1 MKERVMVKNSTKQQ
15 LNNRIMK
22 ILLLR
27 LMKKIL
33 MRLMKILMRI
43 ILMRLTKILKNMLHY
58 MRKLLTKTIMFKLIF
73 SQQMH
78 NLLMIQL
85 RPSQVSTY
93 ALKRLL
99 YNLRH
104 KHKLHQKQQ
113 KILRLKLRTVM
124 KLLLLLLL
132 LLKNN
137 MKNLTNKLH
146 KQLKLQRKQMMQ
158 YKLPLKMLL
167 PLIIK
172 SIMRNKSTQNQILL
186 QKKSMVNHSMAMTL
200 N

>member
-1 MKERVMVKNSTKQQ
+1 MVKNSTKQQ
-15 LNNRIMK
+15 LYNRIMK
-22 ILLLR
+22 ILLMR

-33 MRLMKILMRI
+33 MRLLK

-58 MRKLLTKTIMFKLIF
+58 MRKLLTTTMMFKLIF

-85 RPSQVSTY
+85 RPSQVSIY

-99 YNLRH
+99 FNLRH

-113 KILRLKLRTVM
+113 KIFRLKLRTVM

-146 KQLKLQRKQMMQ
+146 RQLKLQSKQMMQ
-158 YKLPLKMLL
+158 YNLPLKMLL

-186 QKKSMVNHSMAMTL
+186 QKKSMVNHSMAMTQ